1 MSSSSIAH
9 PQDEQVTN
17 DTRELNKGEENHSV
31 ETRRIEGR
39 NLAQKKTR
47 RNYNATHIPISIQ
60 PMKDWRALQLGDS
73 DSVGPT
79 GTLRLGDSDSVG
91 PTGTQAPSY
100 WRMMSY
106 CRE

>member
-1 MSSSSIAH
+1 MLK
-9 PQDEQVTN
+9 Q
-17 DTRELNKGEENHSV
+17 
-31 ETRRIEGR
+31 RRIESR
-39 NLAQKKTR
+39 NLVQKKTR

-60 PMKDWRALQLGDS
+60 PTKDWRGLQLGDS

-79 GTLRLGDSDSVG
+79 GTLWLGDSDSVGPTGTLWLGDSDSVGPTGTLWLGDSDLVG

-100 WRMMSY
+100 WRTMSY